1 MKSTSSSTPAILTL
15 TGAITTM
22 AILSTGLANA
32 DIESHASA
40 LTACIS
46 ENVKIESEKPE
57 PDVDLVFK
65 RCQDAYKKLIAQLPE
80 GSENMVYDNVNKG
93 IRAQLKVK

>member
-1 MKSTSSSTPAILTL
+1 MKPTSSSTPATLTL
-15 TGAITTM
+15 AGVITTM

-57 PDVDLVFK
+57 PDVALVFK
-65 RCQDAYKKLIAQLPE
+65 RCQDVYKKLIEQLPE
-80 GSENMVYDNVNKG
+80 GAENVVYDNVNKG
-93 IRAQLKVK
+93 IRAQLDK